1 MIIKVLVWIIVI
13 IAVVVVVLLGS
24 IFSGTE
30 DPSREQARKQEQ
42 ARKHAEQ
49 LIGFGFGEGVEISHW
64 YCETIPDLIVS
75 CSFSLMPEKHQEL
88 IRYCQEK
95 AVTLKECKQEHI
107 VPEGERECYCFESRH
122 DGAPESFHLET
133 AFVSLTTNKIYYYWA
148 DGS

>member
-1 MIIKVLVWIIVI
+1 MIIRIILWL
-13 IAVVVVVLLGS
+13 IAVIAVALLGLVMFT
-24 IFSGTE
+24 FSGTE
-30 DPSREQARKQEQ
+30 DPSREQSRKQEQ

-95 AVTLKECKQEHI
+95 GLTPKECEQEHI

-122 DGAPESFHLET
+122 DGTPEGLHLET
-133 AFVSLTTNKIYYYWA
+133 AFISLTTNNIYFYWA
-148 DGS
+148 DGA